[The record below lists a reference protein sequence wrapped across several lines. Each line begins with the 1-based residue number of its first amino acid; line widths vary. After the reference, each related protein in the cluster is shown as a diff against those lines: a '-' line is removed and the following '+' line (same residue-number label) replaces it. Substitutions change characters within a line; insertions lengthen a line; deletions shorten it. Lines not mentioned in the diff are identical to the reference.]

1 MATPDFSTFRNVIA
15 GSLRSS
21 PTMGHSIDP
30 STRKPLWDVPIAT
43 VSDLNDAVTAAQAAF
58 LEWSRL
64 SWKDRQAHLRQ
75 IQSLL
80 IQHRPSMARL
90 VSSEGGKPPQFG
102 DLEVQHALDFLEFY
116 SGCEEPKPEVVQ
128 DDKSL
133 RLTLYHEPLGVIGAI
148 CPWNYPLVLAIGKI
162 APALLTGN
170 CIILKPSPF
179 TPYSILKLVDIVM
192 DTLPAGVLQ
201 AIHGDDK
208 LGPAL
213 CSHPGIHKI
222 TFTGSTATGK
232 KISASAGLKNVTLEL
247 GGNNASIICPDININ
262 EVAPQVA
269 LGAFFNSG
277 QLCVASKRIYVHGD
291 IYDKFL
297 KAMVDVVKNWKVGPP
312 SLEGVMLGP
321 VQNEMQYNVVRSIFE
336 DTARNGYK
344 FALGGDQKPDQNSFL
359 ISPAIIDCP
368 PDTSTVVQKE
378 AFGPI
383 VPLMRWT
390 NEPDLI
396 ARVNDTSTGLGG
408 TVWSKDLDYAYRLA
422 SKIEAGTI
430 WINGFERPLPQAY
443 LEGHKDSGI
452 GGEWGKHGISS
463 YLKRK
468 MIHHYKSSPPGAKL

>member
-1 MATPDFSTFRNVIA
+1 M
-15 GSLRSS
+15 
-21 PTMGHSIDP
+21 
-30 STRKPLWDVPIAT
+30 
-43 VSDLNDAVTAAQAAF
+43 
-58 LEWSRL
+58 
-64 SWKDRQAHLRQ
+64 
-75 IQSLL
+75 
-80 IQHRPSMARL
+80 
-90 VSSEGGKPPQFG
+90 
-102 DLEVQHALDFLEFY
+102 
-116 SGCEEPKPEVVQ
+116 
-128 DDKSL
+128 
-133 RLTLYHEPLGVIGAI
+133 
-148 CPWNYPLVLAIGKI
+148 LAIGKI

-378 AFGPI
+378 AFGRSD
-383 VPLMRWT
+383 PL
-390 NEPDLI
+390 L
-396 ARVNDTSTGLGG
+396 
-408 TVWSKDLDYAYRLA
+408 
-422 SKIEAGTI
+422 
-430 WINGFERPLPQAY
+430 
-443 LEGHKDSGI
+443 
-452 GGEWGKHGISS
+452 
-463 YLKRK
+463 
-468 MIHHYKSSPPGAKL
+468 